1 MATYSFNG
9 KTFNFPDDVS
19 QEEALQFI
27 DQQSGG
33 SNAPTTPQEAP
44 QEAQPQT
51 NPTTQPTTPQPATEP
66 QAQPQSMLDQVGNT
80 AAGMGRILAGGV
92 AGLANAGIGA
102 VNTVGQAVQTGV
114 NAITGETE
122 QYTPI
127 APAGYGE
134 LDQYLMPR
142 GKAEN
147 LGSDMLTFAAGGEL
161 VAPLEAATGAGFLAR
176 TGTQLANNAV
186 AGLAGSLSKHTSGN
200 ESGDVLG
207 EMALN
212 SLVGAGMEKVGGAF
226 MRNLPA
232 ALGGLTK
239 EQKAAVLANP
249 EFINKVLQNGDES
262 AQQAFRTATTDE
274 AGNSILTPSQ
284 VFNTGEG
291 RKYIAAEQRD
301 LTRGSDSA
309 YQPRIDAQTSGDSL
323 LRAVDEANPA
333 LYRGDNPLQTAAQDT
348 TQAFKDRASQ
358 LYNESKTGAQQI
370 LDNAPVKITNLKM
383 PETKAIADTHL
394 ADNAATGNIKLT
406 ADARRTLTQ
415 FNKAEIKSVDD
426 LDVWKRTLNE
436 KAQKAYRAGDFTSY
450 NALNEVKNNLR
461 NEADSVLTA
470 IDPQAGSLYRDADSY
485 YSVSVGDFGNKS
497 VLGKISDV
505 ANPDTASKALLR
517 GENALYNTKQV
528 AAAIS
533 DAIDNGS
540 LPQAQ
545 VLAQNL
551 AQGLGSESRAEAA
564 RAATMGENFSPTK
577 FINSLNKTAPQV
589 ETLNPYSSIDESQVN
604 NALADSIRALRER
617 LTVPQTN
624 SLLAQAAGRTAGGVA
639 GAGIGGPVGALVGQ
653 EVGGRVTNA
662 INKGVLDR
670 LFGTAKK
677 GNKYIDYLSDPA
689 NAQKVAEILNR
700 RGASFDDATS
710 NEIKGIIDNVQ
721 RNVIRGETFSLLHNA
736 LNPDQEQPEANP
748 LLPTLP
754 STPATQAQ
762 SEPAAPE
769 PEQQAQAARPKIT
782 GSRKAIDLYKSL
794 ASAETGGLDNRFIRT
809 KASEGAPSTAY
820 GPAQITYSLAKDF
833 ASNHP
838 ELFTDAEKEYLDR
851 FVEQGQQMLHADK
864 SDPVYGYGGTGTL
877 GETAAD
883 RRTYAQIAIKMLD
896 YKIKDNN
903 GSLDKTVK
911 AWRGANDSR
920 YFAKVRSA
928 MQQERSKRTS
938 KRPAAWVGNQA

>member
-33 SNAPTTPQEAP
+33 SNAPTTPQE
-44 QEAQPQT
+44 
-51 NPTTQPTTPQPATEP
+51 ATEP

-127 APAGYGE
+127 APAGYGD

-161 VAPLEAATGAGFLAR
+161 VAPLKAATGAGFLAR

-212 SLVGAGMEKVGGAF
+212 SIVGAGLEKAGGAF
-226 MRNLPA
+226 MRNLPEF
-232 ALGGLTK
+232 LGGLSK

-358 LYNESKTGAQQI
+358 LYNESKTGAQAI

-415 FNKAEIKSVDD
+415 FNKAEIKSIDD
-426 LDVWKRTLNE
+426 LDVWKRTLGE
-436 KAQKAYRAGDFTSY
+436 KAQKARNSGDFESYRALT
-450 NALNEVKNNLR
+450 EVKNNLR

-470 IDPQAGSLYRDADSY
+470 IDPQAGSLYRDADNY

-589 ETLNPYSSIDESQVN
+589 EILNPYSSIDESQVN

-689 NAQKVAEILNR
+689 NAQKVAEILNS
-700 RGASFDDATS
+700 RGASFADATS
-710 NEIKGIIDNVQ
+710 NEVKGIIDNVQ

-769 PEQQAQAARPKIT
+769 PEQQAQTAKLPKIK
-782 GSRKAIDLYKSL
+782 GSRKAIELYKSI
-794 ASAETGGLDNRFIRT
+794 AGAETGGLENRFIRT
-809 KASEGAPSTAY
+809 KSSGSAPSSAW
-820 GPAQITYSLAKDF
+820 GPAQITYTLAKDYLR
-833 ASNHP
+833 HK
-838 ELFTDAEKEYLDR
+838 ELFTDQEYEYLQQLVD
-851 FVEQGQQMLHADK
+851 QGQKMLHADD

-877 GETAAD
+877 GDTAKD
-883 RRTYAQIAIKMLD
+883 RRMYAQIAVTMFDHKL
-896 YKIKDNN
+896 KDNN
-903 GSLDKTVK
+903 GSEDATVK
-911 AWRGANDSR
+911 QWRGANDKR
-920 YFAKVRSA
+920 YFEKVRQNMRA
-928 MQQERSKRTS
+928 ERAKRTS